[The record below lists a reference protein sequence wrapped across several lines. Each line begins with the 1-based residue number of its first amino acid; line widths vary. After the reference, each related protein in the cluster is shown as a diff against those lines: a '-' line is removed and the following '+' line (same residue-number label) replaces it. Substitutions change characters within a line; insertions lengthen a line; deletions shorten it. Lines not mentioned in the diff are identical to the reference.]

1 MPGHLQV
8 HTDRVFTTSH
18 GVGNDAEEL
27 RDELTRIA
35 KDWDNLSRNWSGN
48 AAEAYAGIWAE
59 WHDGATTLVDA
70 LADTA
75 DKLGRAAVAYE
86 NQDGVS
92 AEGLSEPSFE
102 VRL

>member
-59 WHDGATTLVDA
+59 WHDGATTLVVEQA
-70 LADTA
+70 LAHRVELLGVDLLHGHDVSIAMLVVTA
-75 DKLGRAAVAYE
+75 SV
-86 NQDGVS
+86 
-92 AEGLSEPSFE
+92 
-102 VRL
+102 